1 MAERGRKMKKENL
14 FKLWAYDAEA
24 KMWANGKEEIPEKSL
39 EMIENIQKKTESVR
53 TELYDYI
60 VTVEDP
66 YYRVLLN
73 YRCIERRSWKDIA
86 KRLGGSSESHRK
98 AFARFIEEL

>member
-1 MAERGRKMKKENL
+1 MQKEKKEKL

-24 KMWANGKEEIPEKSL
+24 KMWANNENNIDI
-39 EMIENIQKKTESVR
+39 IETIQKKTEAVR
-53 TELYDYI
+53 NELFQYI
-60 VTVEDP
+60 ATVEDP

-86 KRLGGSSESHRK
+86 RIIGGSPASHRI
-98 AFARFIEEL
+98 ALGRFLSEN

>member
-1 MAERGRKMKKENL
+1 MKKENL

-24 KMWANGKEEIPEKSL
+24 KMWASGKDQIPEKVL
-39 EMIENIQKKTESVR
+39 EMIENIQKKTEAQR
-53 TELYDYI
+53 IELYDYI
-60 VTVEDP
+60 TSIEDP

-86 KRLGGSSESHRK
+86 KRIGGSADSHRM
-98 AFARFIEEL
+98 ALQRFIEEHF

>member
-1 MAERGRKMKKENL
+1 MKKEIL

-24 KMWANGKEEIPEKSL
+24 KMWANGKDQIPDKSL
-39 EMIENIQKKTESVR
+39 EAIEAIQKKTENVR
-53 TELYDYI
+53 VELYQYI
-60 VTVEDP
+60 AAIEDP

-86 KRLGGSSESHRK
+86 KRLGGSAESHRK
-98 AFARFIEEL
+98 AFARFIEEQ

>member
-1 MAERGRKMKKENL
+1 MGKAETVNKEKL

-24 KMWANGKEEIPEKSL
+24 KMWSSGKGSMSPQNLAI
-39 EMIENIQKKTESVR
+39 IENIQKKSENVR
-53 TELYDYI
+53 NELFTFI
-60 VTVEDP
+60 ATVEDP

-86 KRLGGSSESHRK
+86 RIIGGSPESHRM
-98 AFARFIEEL
+98 ALSRFLTEN